1 MNWIFEFC
9 RQHYHS
15 PADDQ
20 NMATATQC
28 LKVLLHTSPSGIVTV
43 VSPCWG
49 MQCTLLPIF
58 KFYCRNIAFS
68 FLFPC
73 SVIGTPDKEQWPSE
87 SAITPDQFAPYS
99 KKPWLQLLPEA
110 CQHAQSLLSVGR
122 LCFDYRTSHP
132 RQNAQRGLS
141 ALGLSCWTEQSLFK
155 TTQSSR
161 DADSQLEKASWLCRR
176 CSSLT
181 ELVCQT
187 GIQVVS

>member
-1 MNWIFEFC
+1 MLWLLNAGSTDCTCRPLINFTKMNWIFEFC

-15 PADDQ
+15 PAGDQ
-20 NMATATQC
+20 NMATATRC
-28 LKVLLHTSPSGIVTV
+28 VVAHIAVWHCHCGIPLLGRAVHVLL
-43 VSPCWG
+43 
-49 MQCTLLPIF
+49 LIF
-58 KFYCRNIAFS
+58 RFYCRKIVFS

-110 CQHAQSLLSVGR
+110 CQHAQSLLSVGH
-122 LCFDYRTSHP
+122 LCFDHRSSHP

-155 TTQSSR
+155 TT
-161 DADSQLEKASWLCRR
+161 
-176 CSSLT
+176 
-181 ELVCQT
+181 
-187 GIQVVS
+187 